1 MDKKTIST
9 MKKIF
14 DDIMHTTEDGTVE
27 FWYARELMRCL
38 GYTTWRRFK
47 DAINR
52 AMESC
57 KSAEIEVS
65 DHFADAVKMV
75 EIGSNAVRDVDDAG
89 FGRIR
94 SKGDQALFGGRST
107 LEMKEK
113 LGVSDKRPLADFLP
127 TLTIAAKN
135 LATEMTNYNVEE
147 KDLKGEGSITTEH
160 VQNNTTVREM
170 LGTRGIKPEELPPS
184 EDTKEKTII
193 AKAMRYAKKIAR
205 EFDGVVENPQ
215 LENSVTLAN
224 KRKTFARVT
233 RESEIVSICWYMDCQ
248 ESLSDKIGEF
258 VELLEKYLPPENEI
272 AAFSGYA
279 CREQWADICE
289 YKDENSSYENVI
301 DTLMNESWMDN
312 CILCDSDFVQ
322 SMTIYLK
329 TNIETS
335 LYSDNY
341 LLRVFAYMDRRV
353 GKRTLEKIKCDVEKM
368 PEWVKQFYQI
378 RCEADGI
385 F

>member
-9 MKKIF
+9 MKKMF

-27 FWYARELMRCL
+27 FWYARELMGCL

-75 EIGSNAVRDVDDAG
+75 EIGSNAVRDVDDIMLTRYACYLIAQNGDPRKEEIAFAQSYFAVQTRKQELIEERIAYIQRTEARGKLRESEKRLSQNIYERGVDDAG

-107 LEMKEK
+107 QEMKEK

-147 KDLKGEGSITTEH
+147 KDLKGEGAITTEH

-170 LGTRGIKPEELPPS
+170 LATRGIKPEDLPPS
-184 EDTKEKTII
+184 EDIKKLERKV
-193 AKAMRYAKKIAR
+193 KSEEKKIAK
-205 EFDGVVENPQ
+205 ESGV
-215 LENSVTLAN
+215 
-224 KRKTFARVT
+224 
-233 RESEIVSICWYMDCQ
+233 
-248 ESLSDKIGEF
+248 
-258 VELLEKYLPPENEI
+258 LP
-272 AAFSGYA
+272 
-279 CREQWADICE
+279 
-289 YKDENSSYENVI
+289 K
-301 DTLMNESWMDN
+301 
-312 CILCDSDFVQ
+312 
-322 SMTIYLK
+322 
-329 TNIETS
+329 NIE
-335 LYSDNY
+335 
-341 LLRVFAYMDRRV
+341 
-353 GKRTLEKIKCDVEKM
+353 E
-368 PEWVKQFYQI
+368 
-378 RCEADGI
+378 
-385 F
+385 